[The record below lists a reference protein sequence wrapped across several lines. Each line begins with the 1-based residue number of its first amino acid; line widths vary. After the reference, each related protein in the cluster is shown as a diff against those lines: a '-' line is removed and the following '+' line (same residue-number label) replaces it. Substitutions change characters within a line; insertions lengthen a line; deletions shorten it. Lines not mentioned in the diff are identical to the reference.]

1 MYLRQDS
8 HFWHCKMGDYVGNAT
23 QNLMVIVMTTVQV
36 LQDVPGVGSENKNIK
51 TTELIGSQVQQA

>member
-1 MYLRQDS
+1 
-8 HFWHCKMGDYVGNAT
+8 MGDYVGNAT